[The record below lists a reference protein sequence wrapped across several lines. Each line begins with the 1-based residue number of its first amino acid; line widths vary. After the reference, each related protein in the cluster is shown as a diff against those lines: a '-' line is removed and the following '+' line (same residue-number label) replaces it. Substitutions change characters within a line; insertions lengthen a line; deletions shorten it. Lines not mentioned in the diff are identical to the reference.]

1 MLYVGKESGSDQ
13 QNGLKQALQPG
24 QSPEACSATLVDKR
38 WAQFQQSN
46 REELGQI
53 KRLGM
58 DGRYVTRRLSHVH
71 AVCCSFCSE
80 TLVQVVVQVEFGAF
94 NFVDKRGLTLA

>member
-1 MLYVGKESGSDQ
+1 MLSCEQHIVCAGKESGSDQ
-13 QNGLKQALQPG
+13 QNGLKKALQPG
-24 QSPEACSATLVDKR
+24 QSPEACSAMLCDKR

-58 DGRYVTRRLSHVH
+58 DGRYVESKMPTCNAACLCSV
-71 AVCCSFCSE
+71 AV
-80 TLVQVVVQVEFGAF
+80 QW
-94 NFVDKRGLTLA
+94 

>member
-1 MLYVGKESGSDQ
+1 MRAVQCVGKESGSDQ
-13 QNGLKQALQPG
+13 QGGLKKALQPG
-24 QSPEACSATLVDKR
+24 QSQEALSATLCDKR

-58 DGRYVTRRLSHVH
+58 DGR
-71 AVCCSFCSE
+71 
-80 TLVQVVVQVEFGAF
+80 
-94 NFVDKRGLTLA
+94 